1 MQFNENSI
9 EEIQKL
15 VVLNAKVLLQKSVI
29 WAQE

>member
-1 MQFNENSI
+1 MQFNENST

-15 VVLNAKVLLQKSVI
+15 VVLNAEVLLQKSVI